1 MTQTDD
7 ARGPEFPADWRDRA
21 HSFKGMFKLQAAWAD
36 GFNAARDQIRADLAT
51 QPDPLSDPRVKSL
64 VDALYKLHHA
74 VCGET
79 GFAACVRLDSGLAY
93 PWPALDIA
101 DSEARAALAAFD
113 TPTGGRDE

>member
-51 QPDPLSDPRVKSL
+51 QPDPLADPRVVAL
-64 VDALYKLHHA
+64 VEALRDIE
-74 VCGET
+74 GRSRPFNPT
-79 GFAACVRLDSGLAY
+79 GNPKWINDH
-93 PWPALDIA
+93 
-101 DSEARAALAAFD
+101 ARAALAAFD
-113 TPTGGRDE
+113 TTGGKDE